1 MLKISFQEPN
11 SLRNKALA
19 IVVAQKAQSIALGPQ
34 AKHVD
39 QTLGGALSL
48 AIKATPS
55 FKAKV
60 GQVLSFPV
68 SERKGPDR
76 VVLVGIGK
84 AEEADALTFEA
95 AGAAAVMAMEK
106 DVEGEGAL
114 LVDGAGLKKI
124 SGPQAAAS
132 AAMGAVLRHY
142 RFDKYHSK
150 EKKETTLIKGLVIGV
165 EEFDTAKALFAP
177 EQKVAQSVC
186 FARDL
191 VTEPANV
198 IDPAAMVQAAR
209 KLEKLGVEVTVLGQQ
224 QMEKLGMRALLGVAQ
239 GSDKPPY
246 LVTMSWRG
254 APEAKEQ
261 KPIAFVGKGVTF
273 DSGGISLKPG
283 AGMGDMKFDMGG
295 AAAVVG
301 AVRALAARKAKTNV
315 VGVIGL
321 VENMPSGKAQRP
333 GDVVKSANGQTI
345 EILNTD
351 AEGRLVLAD
360 VLWYAQKEF
369 KPKAIVDLATLT
381 GAMLVALGHKYAGI
395 FSNNDKLAA
404 SLEKAG
410 RAVDELV
417 WRFPLDKEYDKMI
430 DSTIAD
436 MKNIGEGS
444 KAGSITAAQFLK
456 RFIQKDVAWV
466 HIDIAGTAWRE
477 KPTET
482 CSKGATGFGVRLLDR
497 LVHEMGSS
505 S

>member
-1 MLKISFQEPN
+1 
-11 SLRNKALA
+11 
-19 IVVAQKAQSIALGPQ
+19 
-34 AKHVD
+34 
-39 QTLGGALSL
+39 
-48 AIKATPS
+48 
-55 FKAKV
+55 V

-76 VVLVGIGK
+76 IVLVGLGK
-84 AEEADALTFEA
+84 AEEVDALAFEA
-95 AGAAAVMAMEK
+95 AGAAALVAMEK

-114 LVDGAGLKKI
+114 LVDGAGLKKV
-124 SGPQAAAS
+124 SAAQAAAS
-132 AAMGAVLRHY
+132 AAMGAVLRGY

-150 EKKETTLIKGLVIGV
+150 DKKEPARMKALVVGV
-165 EEFDTAKALFAP
+165 EGADAAKTLFAP
-177 EQKVAQSVC
+177 EIKVAQGVC

-198 IDPAAMVQAAR
+198 MDPATMAQAAR
-209 KLEKLGVEVTVLGQQ
+209 ELEKLGVEVTVLGQQ
-224 QMEKLGMRALLGVAQ
+224 QMEKLGMRALLGVSQ
-239 GSDKPPY
+239 GSDKPPF
-246 LVTMSWRG
+246 LVAMAWRG
-254 APEAKEQ
+254 APEAKDQ
-261 KPIAFVGKGVTF
+261 KPIALVGKGVTF

-295 AAAVVG
+295 AAAVIG
-301 AVRALAARKAKTNV
+301 AMRALAGRKAKANV
-315 VGVIGL
+315 VGIVGL

-360 VLWYAQKEF
+360 VLWYVQKEF
-369 KPKAIVDLATLT
+369 KPKAIIDLATLT

-395 FSNNDKLAA
+395 FSNNDDLAA

-410 RAVDELV
+410 KAVDELV

-430 DSTIAD
+430 DSPIAD

-456 RFIQKDVAWV
+456 RFIHKDVAWIHV
-466 HIDIAGTAWRE
+466 DIAGTAWRE
-477 KPTET
+477 KPTAT
-482 CSKGATGFGVRLLDR
+482 CPKGATGYGVRLLDR
-497 LVHEMGSS
+497 LIRDMGEAS
-505 S
+505 